1 MTATTDF
8 MNEAALGA
16 PARTLDGAR
25 WVARVVQRFGGV
37 VLILAAFGLWLQ
49 PGALWD
55 ADLMLFKFAI
65 SLVMGFAGLALIQ
78 SGRALPSAQVEID
91 TVRREVRLVRS
102 GLRQAKRDRVIA
114 RTGFD
119 ALGSADMLGQM
130 VRLWA
135 QDGTLIAEVALSDPD
150 TRRGL
155 ISALRDAGKL

>member
-8 MNEAALGA
+8 THNAALNA
-16 PARTLDGAR
+16 PARTLDGGR
-25 WVARVVQRFGGV
+25 WVVRILQRFGGG

-55 ADLMLFKFAI
+55 ADLVLFKFVV
-65 SLVMGFAGLALIQ
+65 SLVMGFAGLAMVQ
-78 SGRALPSAQVEID
+78 NGRSLPAAQVEID
-91 TVRREVRLVRS
+91 TVRREVRLVRAGS
-102 GLRQAKRDRVIA
+102 ARVRSDHVIA

-119 ALGSADMLGQM
+119 ALGQAEMLGQM

-135 QDGTLIAEVALSDPD
+135 EDGTLIAEVALSDPD
-150 TRRGL
+150 MRRGL